1 MKKKAVQAAFPHT
14 IPVLI
19 GFLFMGTSYGLL
31 MRSKGF
37 PFWYPVAMSVLIF
50 TGSGQFM
57 AVELLVSMFRPLH
70 ALFLTLVVNA
80 RYLFYGIPMLEKFK
94 GMGWKKAYLIFG
106 MCDETFSIN
115 CTVTPP
121 PDVDRG
127 AFMMAVTVLDHL
139 YWIAGTTLGALL
151 GSVVHFDTT
160 GLDFVMTALF
170 VVLFVGQWEE
180 NRDHRPALTG
190 IVCSVL
196 CLVLFGGEHFILPA
210 MGLIILCFFLDK
222 KGRKEAAQP

>member
-37 PFWYPVAMSVLIF
+37 PFWYPVVMSVLIF

-80 RYLFYGIPMLEKFK
+80 RYLFYGIPMLDKFK
-94 GMGWKKAYLIFG
+94 GMGWKKVYLIFG

-115 CTVTPP
+115 CTVPPP
-121 PDVDRG
+121 PDVDKG

-139 YWIAGTTLGALL
+139 YWIAGTTLGTLL
-151 GSVVHFDTT
+151 GSVVRFDTT

-180 NRDHRPALTG
+180 TKDHRPALTG

-196 CLVLFGGEHFILPA
+196 CLILFGGENFILPA
-210 MGLIILCFFLDK
+210 MGLIILCFFLDGK
-222 KGRKEAAQP
+222 RKGAVS

>member
-1 MKKKAVQAAFPHT
+1 MNKKALQAAFPHT

-31 MRSKGF
+31 MGVNGF
-37 PFWYPVAMSVLIF
+37 PIWYPVAMSILIF

-57 AVELLVSMFRPLH
+57 AVELLLSAFRPLH

-94 GMGWKKAYLIFG
+94 GMGWKKFYLIFG

-115 CTVTPP
+115 CTVPP
-121 PDVDRG
+121 PPGVEKG

-139 YWIAGTTLGALL
+139 YWIAGTTIGALL
-151 GSVVHFDTT
+151 GSVVRFDTT

-180 NRDHRPALTG
+180 NRDHRPAVTG

-196 CLVLFGGEHFILPA
+196 CLVLFGSESFILPA
-210 MGLIILCFFLDK
+210 MGLIILCFFL
-222 KGRKEAAQP
+222 GRKREAAVS